1 MANQKHIRSTTTV
14 VWADAVNNDANWTTS
29 WTLTEYAKIAISD
42 LGLAFKQGSQGIT
55 IEEIIFTG
63 TGTAPALANRDDI
76 QILIATDSGF
86 SDVISFDTGIQSD
99 AKYDT
104 TVCIA
109 SFHPKHGLVV
119 NENTELYITVKCG
132 TGAAL
137 LADTCR
143 FTVSQE

>member
-63 TGTAPALANRDDI
+63 TGTCPR
-76 QILIATDSGF
+76 S
-86 SDVISFDTGIQSD
+86 
-99 AKYDT
+99 
-104 TVCIA
+104 
-109 SFHPKHGLVV
+109 
-119 NENTELYITVKCG
+119 
-132 TGAAL
+132 
-137 LADTCR
+137 
-143 FTVSQE
+143 